1 MREVIILIPSRL
13 KSRRLKNKPLLKI
26 DGLPLVLH
34 TYKRASM
41 SKLASRIYVCT
52 DSKVIEKE
60 CKKFSSSVV
69 MTSSKHKNGTERIA
83 EAAKKLKLKDEDIIV
98 DVQGDEPLI
107 DPKQIDRAVNFFK
120 KKKFEI
126 ILPNILMKNANSKNI
141 VKLVFDKE
149 NKVRWMSRSEI
160 PHNFNSK
167 NNMYYKHLS
176 IIVFTKKSLIKYSKL
191 KQSKNE
197 KIESIE
203 LLRALENDMSLGTF
217 TIKSD
222 SFSVD
227 VLEDY
232 LKAQRYFKND
242 KIKKNYIFSKTK

>member
-1 MREVIILIPSRL
+1 
-13 KSRRLKNKPLLKI
+13 
-26 DGLPLVLH
+26 
-34 TYKRASM
+34 
-41 SKLASRIYVCT
+41 
-52 DSKVIEKE
+52 
-60 CKKFSSSVV
+60 
-69 MTSSKHKNGTERIA
+69 
-83 EAAKKLKLKDEDIIV
+83 
-98 DVQGDEPLI
+98 
-107 DPKQIDRAVNFFK
+107 
-120 KKKFEI
+120 
-126 ILPNILMKNANSKNI
+126 
-141 VKLVFDKE
+141 
-149 NKVRWMSRSEI
+149 MSRSDI

-176 IIVFTKKSLIKYSKL
+176 IIVFTKRSLIKYSKL

-242 KIKKNYIFSKTK
+242 KIKRNYIFSKTK

>member
-1 MREVIILIPSRL
+1 
-13 KSRRLKNKPLLKI
+13 
-26 DGLPLVLH
+26 
-34 TYKRASM
+34 
-41 SKLASRIYVCT
+41 
-52 DSKVIEKE
+52 
-60 CKKFSSSVV
+60 
-69 MTSSKHKNGTERIA
+69 
-83 EAAKKLKLKDEDIIV
+83 
-98 DVQGDEPLI
+98 
-107 DPKQIDRAVNFFK
+107 
-120 KKKFEI
+120 
-126 ILPNILMKNANSKNI
+126 MKNANSKNI

-176 IIVFTKKSLIKYSKL
+176 IIVFTKRSLIKYSKL